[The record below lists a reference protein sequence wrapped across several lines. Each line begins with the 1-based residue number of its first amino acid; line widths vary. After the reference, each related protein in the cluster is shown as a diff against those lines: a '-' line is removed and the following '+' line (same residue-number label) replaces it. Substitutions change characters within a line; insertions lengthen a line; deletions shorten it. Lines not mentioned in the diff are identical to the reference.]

1 MINGLKNSF
10 KDHPFLIYGLLA
22 SILLLIIFFI
32 LQVLV
37 PEIMKLETKW
47 IIVALCPLFY
57 VLIVGGYIKTFKGFG
72 IELETQLKAAISEF
86 SLLATDYLIELPE
99 DEKRSNQYLDRL
111 TIEERNKIERLA
123 FYSGKH
129 GYYSFYIV
137 RHYLENLPNLKFIE
151 VRNKNERFECLLPIN
166 VLRKRNAYNREI
178 NNEIDEGDLSEFIE
192 ALENND
198 ILNKYPADT
207 ISESVLEE
215 QSLIDILPK
224 IRKQRS
230 GIMGVVDS
238 SGKLIGILNKNMVEA
253 KIADEVFKARRRFK
267 AQ

>member
-1 MINGLKNSF
+1 MINGFKNGF
-10 KDHPFLIYGLLA
+10 KNHPFLTYGLLA
-22 SILLLIIFFI
+22 SIFLLIFFFI

-37 PEIMKLETKW
+37 PDIMKLETKW
-47 IIVALCPLFY
+47 IVVALCPLLY

-72 IELETQLKAAISEF
+72 IELETQLKTAISEF

-99 DEKRSNQYLDRL
+99 DEKRSSQYLDRL
-111 TIEERNKIERLA
+111 TNEEKIKIERLT
-123 FYSGKH
+123 FYSGRR
-129 GYYSFYIV
+129 GYYKFYIV
-137 RHYLENLPNLKFIE
+137 RHYLESLSNLKYIE
-151 VRNKNERFECLLPIN
+151 VRNKNERFECLLPIY

-192 ALENND
+192 ALESND
-198 ILNKYPADT
+198 ILNKYPADA
-207 ISESVLEE
+207 IFESVQEE

-224 IRKQRS
+224 IRKQKS
-230 GIMGVVDS
+230 GIVGVVDS

>member
-1 MINGLKNSF
+1 MINDFKNTY
-10 KDHPFLIYGLLA
+10 KDHPFLIYGFLV
-22 SILLLIIFFI
+22 SILLLIIFFV
-32 LQVLV
+32 LQILV

-47 IIVALCPLFY
+47 IIVALCPLLY
-57 VLIVGGYIKTFKGFG
+57 VLIVGGYVKTFKGFG

-111 TIEERNKIERLA
+111 TVEERNRIERLA
-123 FYSGKH
+123 FYSGKK
-129 GYYSFYIV
+129 GYYSIYIV

-151 VRNKNERFECLLPIN
+151 VRNKNDRFECLLPIK
-166 VLRKRNAYNREI
+166 VLRKRNAYNMTI
-178 NNEIDEGDLSEFIE
+178 NNEIDEGDLSVFLKT
-192 ALENND
+192 LENND
-198 ILNKYPADT
+198 ILNKYPTDI

-215 QSLIDILPK
+215 QSLIEILPK

-230 GIMGVVDS
+230 GILGVVDS
-238 SGKLIGILNKNMVEA
+238 SEKLIGILDKSLVEA
-253 KIADEVFKARRRFK
+253 TIADEVFKARRRFK

>member
-1 MINGLKNSF
+1 MINGLKKSL
-10 KDHPFLIYGLLA
+10 KDHPFLIYGFLF

-32 LQVLV
+32 MQVLV

-47 IIVALCPLFY
+47 IIVALCPLLY

-72 IELETQLKAAISEF
+72 IELETQLKTAISES

-99 DEKRSNQYLDRL
+99 DEKRSDQYLDRL
-111 TIEERNKIERLA
+111 TVEEKCKIERLA
-123 FYSGKH
+123 FYSGRR

-137 RHYLENLPNLKFIE
+137 RNYLEKLPNLKYIE
-151 VRNKNERFECLLPIN
+151 VRNKNDKFECLLPIN
-166 VLRKRNAYNREI
+166 VLRKRNAYNKEI
-178 NNEIDEGDLSEFIE
+178 NKEIDERDLSVFIE
-192 ALENND
+192 SLENND
-198 ILNKYPADT
+198 ILNKYPDNI
-207 ISESVLEE
+207 ISESVLEK

-230 GIMGVVDS
+230 GILGVVDG
-238 SGKLIGILNKNMVEA
+238 SGKLIGILNKNMVES
-253 KIADEVFKARRRFK
+253 KIADEVFRARRRFT